1 MSDTTL
7 RAATTGASVAS
18 PPALREPS
26 RRRRGSPYL
35 RTDYRGELTLFPY
48 SGPRLTVIAVTVA
61 LVAAYPFL
69 ANAFW
74 LGVINLAVIAAIGAL
89 GLQIVTG
96 MAGQLSL
103 GHAAFLAVGGFFA
116 AGLYL
121 HLGLPLWVAGPAAML
136 AGATAGAI
144 AGLPALR
151 IRGFYLGI
159 TTLAVQYVVI
169 AIGLKYQGYLQ
180 TSFGTTGS
188 LSLPMPDLGFV
199 TLTTTTDWYYFLVV
213 LAGVVILAVTNLKRS
228 DLGRSMLAVRQREL
242 AAEAL
247 GVNVARVKITAFALS
262 GALGGLA
269 GALSAYY
276 YRGVGIEDFDLLL
289 SVEFLA
295 MIIVGGLGSVLGAV
309 LGAMFVIATPLLVGQ
324 LIAAFGLEGLLGQHL
339 RAIELAVF
347 ALTMIGFLLFEPDG
361 LAGVWQRLKTYV
373 TRWPFKYT
381 GMSTQAKR

>member
-1 MSDTTL
+1 MSETPVTPRL
-7 RAATTGASVAS
+7 RA
-18 PPALREPS
+18 PH
-26 RRRRGSPYL
+26 RRRRSPYL
-35 RTDYRGELTLFPY
+35 RTDYRRELTLFPY
-48 SGPRLTVIAVTVA
+48 SGPRLAVIALTVLG
-61 LVAAYPFL
+61 LVAFPYLSDAY
-69 ANAFW
+69 W
-74 LGVINLAVIAAIGAL
+74 LGVVNLAMIAAVGAL

-121 HLGLPLWVAGPAAML
+121 HLGLPLWLAGPAAML
-136 AGATAGAI
+136 AGATVGAI

-159 TTLAVQYVVI
+159 TTLAVQYVII
-169 AIGLKYQGYLQ
+169 AVGLKYQGYLQ
-180 TSFGTTGS
+180 TAFGTTGS
-188 LSLPMPDLGFV
+188 LTLPVPDIGLF
-199 TLTTTTDWYYFLVV
+199 TLTTIGDWYYFLLV
-213 LAGVVILAVTNLKRS
+213 LGGVVVLAVTNLKRS
-228 DLGRSMLAVRQREL
+228 ALGRSLLAVRQREL

-262 GALGGLA
+262 GALGGLC

-289 SVEFLA
+289 SVEYLA

-309 LGAMFVIATPLLVGQ
+309 LGAVFVIAMPLLVGQ
-324 LIAAFGLEGLLGQHL
+324 LIATVGLEDALSQHL

-347 ALTMIGFLLFEPDG
+347 AITMMGFLLFEPDG
-361 LAGVWQRLKTYV
+361 LAGVWARVRTYF